1 VVPRRRTADLKL
13 MDLRVDLMSRELL
26 ENQAAAQPI
35 AQFRNWLYEAC
46 CAGLAEPN
54 AMTLATV
61 GLDGQ
66 PSARI
71 VSLSQVTNEGFAFYT
86 NYRSSKGRELAEN
99 PRAALVFHW
108 PEIGRQVRIT
118 GLVEKTARADAEAY
132 FEMHPRVAQLGAWA
146 SWQSSEIPDREF
158 LHARVAKLERKYG
171 DQEVSAPLSWG
182 GYRLRPDTLE
192 FWQSRV
198 NHLHDRLQYSRHP
211 DGCWIIDR
219 LAP

>member
-1 VVPRRRTADLKL
+1 
-13 MDLRVDLMSRELL
+13 
-26 ENQAAAQPI
+26 
-35 AQFRNWLYEAC
+35 
-46 CAGLAEPN
+46 
-54 AMTLATV
+54 
-61 GLDGQ
+61 
-66 PSARI
+66 

-132 FEMHPRVAQLGAWA
+132 FEMHPREAQLGAWA

-158 LHARVAKLERKYG
+158 LDARVAKLERKYG
-171 DQEVSAPLSWG
+171 GEEVPAPVSWG
-182 GYRLRPDTLE
+182 GYRLRPETLE

-198 NHLHDRLQYSRHP
+198 NHLHDRLQYSRRP
-211 DGCWIIDR
+211 DGGWMIDR